1 MRGSFMC
8 NNEKISVFLNDN
20 EIVVFVGLKV
30 RDIFSLPQV
39 CAVLKREM
47 EVRDSYGHIGGLD
60 GALMPLE
67 RYSIIVLKKNNTNQ

>member
-1 MRGSFMC
+1 MC
-8 NNEKISVFLNDN
+8 TNEKVTVFLNDN

-30 RDIFSLPQV
+30 RDILTLPQV
-39 CAVLKREM
+39 CDVMKRKM
-47 EVRDSYGHIGGLD
+47 EVRDSYGHIVGLD